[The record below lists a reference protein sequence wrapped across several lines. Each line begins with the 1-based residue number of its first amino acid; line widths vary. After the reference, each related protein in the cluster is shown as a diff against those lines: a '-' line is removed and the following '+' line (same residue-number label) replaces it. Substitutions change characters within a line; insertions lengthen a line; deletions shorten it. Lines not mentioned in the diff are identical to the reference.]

1 VCLPSCCPRATRG
14 AGGRREIADI
24 WFQLK
29 GFAGVITELLFY
41 KSEEG
46 QDVAER

>member
-1 VCLPSCCPRATRG
+1 M
-14 AGGRREIADI
+14 

-29 GFAGVITELLFY
+29 LFAGVITELLFY
-41 KSEEG
+41 RSEEG